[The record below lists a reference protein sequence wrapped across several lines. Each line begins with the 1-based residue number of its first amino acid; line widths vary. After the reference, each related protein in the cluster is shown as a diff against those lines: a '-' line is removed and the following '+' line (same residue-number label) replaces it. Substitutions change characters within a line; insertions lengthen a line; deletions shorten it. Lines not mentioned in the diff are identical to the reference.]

1 MPWNDDQML
10 ELATVEFVNAIE
22 HGCDVDQWV
31 AYNRDP
37 LGNHLPYNC
46 TLWLIWSR
54 IMHHSARQKIINF
67 HTKNGWC
74 TPERLLRV
82 LARVEGSVPWER
94 VRINGQ
100 PVPQSTVA
108 PREGSC

>member
-1 MPWNDDQML
+1 MPWNDDRML

-22 HGCDVDQWV
+22 HGCDVDEWV